1 MDNVDLR
8 RSDDQYH
15 DYLPASEAADYL
27 GVKLATLY
35 AYTSRGLVQ
44 SVPGPKGRARLYLKR
59 DLERLRARRDAR
71 AGHGPVAAS
80 ALRFGE
86 PVLDSSITAIAWD
99 RGPIYR
105 GIPAIELAESDTPFE
120 EVAELLWSGN
130 APDDDQ
136 AHRTSYLWAALDFGM
151 PAEPLRALLHESL
164 PALTALTL
172 VVPLL
177 ASRDPGR
184 FTTRPEA
191 VLPRARSLI
200 RRMIASLALCR
211 PGVEVEQGL
220 VEALGA
226 ETLAAAVLAAFGAD
240 RSEGAVR
247 AVNRA
252 LVLGADHE
260 LNASTFAARVAA
272 STGADVHACITA
284 ALATLSGPRHGGS
297 ADRIEALLEEIS
309 TPDEAIDVVYER
321 QRRGESIEGFGHP
334 LYPEG
339 DPRGRA
345 LLELALAFD
354 RNDPGLEKC
363 LALVRGM
370 EQSGQGGPTV
380 DTGLVALSLALG
392 LPRGAASGFF
402 AVSRCVGWVAHV
414 IEQYEA
420 GYLLRPR
427 ARYQAPDRAP
437 G

>member
-1 MDNVDLR
+1 MDNVDQR
-8 RSDDQYH
+8 RSDNQYH
-15 DYLPASEAADYL
+15 DYLPAAEAADYL

-44 SVPGPKGRARLYLKR
+44 SVPGPKGRARLYLRR

-105 GIPAIELAESDTPFE
+105 GIPAIELAERDTPFE
-120 EVAELLWSGN
+120 AVAELLWSGI
-130 APDDDQ
+130 APDEDQ
-136 AHRTSYLWAALDFGM
+136 AHRTSYFWSALDFGM
-151 PAEPLRALLHESL
+151 PAAPLRALVHEAL
-164 PALTALTL
+164 PPLTALTL

-200 RRMIASLALCR
+200 RRMSASLALCR
-211 PGVEVEQGL
+211 PSSEVDAAL
-220 VEALGA
+220 AEALSA
-226 ETLAAAVLAAFGAD
+226 ETVAASVLAAFGAD
-240 RSEGAVR
+240 RGEAAVR

-272 STGADVHACITA
+272 STGADLHACITA

-297 ADRIEALLEEIS
+297 ADRIEALLDEIAS
-309 TPDEAIDVVYER
+309 PDAAIDVVYER
-321 QRRGESIEGFGHP
+321 QRRGEAIEGFGHP

-339 DPRGRA
+339 DPRGIA
-345 LLELALAFD
+345 LLELARALD
-354 RNDPGLEKC
+354 RDTPEARKC
-363 LALVRGM
+363 EALVRGM
-370 EQSGQGGPTV
+370 EETGQGEPTIDV
-380 DTGLVALSLALG
+380 GLVALSLALG

-402 AVSRCVGWVAHV
+402 AVSRCVGWVAHA

-427 ARYQAPDRAP
+427 ARYQAAELSN

>member
-1 MDNVDLR
+1 MRNVDQR
-8 RSDDQYH
+8 RSSDQYH
-15 DYLPASEAADYL
+15 DYLAAPEAATFL

-35 AYTSRGLVQ
+35 AYTSRGLVH
-44 SVPGPKGRARLYLKR
+44 SVPGPKGRARLYLRR

-120 EVAELLWSGN
+120 DVAELLWSRTV
-130 APDDDQ
+130 PDRMQ
-136 AHRTSYLWAALDFGM
+136 AHRTAYLWGSLDFGM
-151 PAEPLRALLHESL
+151 PAAPLRALVHDSL
-164 PALTALTL
+164 PAITALTL

-211 PGVEVEQGL
+211 PSARVDAGL
-220 VEALGA
+220 AEALRA
-226 ETLAAAVLAAFGAD
+226 DTLAAAVLAAFGA
-240 RSEGAVR
+240 RGGADAER

-284 ALATLSGPRHGGS
+284 ALATLSGPRHGGA
-297 ADRIEALLEEIS
+297 ADRIEALLDEIS
-309 TPDEAIDVVYER
+309 GPDEAIDVVYER
-321 QRRGESIEGFGHP
+321 QRRGEGIEGFGHP

-339 DPRGRA
+339 DPRG
-345 LLELALAFD
+345 LALMTIASELGSD
-354 RNDPGLEKC
+354 DPATAKC
-363 LALVRGM
+363 TALVEAM
-370 EQSGQGGPTV
+370 EQSGQGQPTIDV
-380 DTGLVALSLALG
+380 GLVALSLALG

-402 AVSRCVGWVAHV
+402 AVSRSVGWVAHV
-414 IEQYEA
+414 LEQYDA

-427 ARYQAPDRAP
+427 ARYQESEPRRS
-437 G
+437 